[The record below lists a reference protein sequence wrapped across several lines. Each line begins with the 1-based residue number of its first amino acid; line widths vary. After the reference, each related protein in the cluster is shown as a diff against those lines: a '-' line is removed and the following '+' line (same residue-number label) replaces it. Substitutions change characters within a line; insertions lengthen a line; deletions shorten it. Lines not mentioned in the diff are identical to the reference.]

1 MDYKPIT
8 TRRVFAYAL
17 SPVEWRMHVRNDR
30 QP

>member
-8 TRRVFAYAL
+8 TRRAFAYAL
-17 SPVEWRMHVRNDR
+17 SLVEWRMHVRYDR